1 MLSVRLANVTRT
13 ARVMMTLIAVTV
25 AGACSNAASRVDEC
39 QPPLNKAQPMTQH
52 ARGTFDVKL
61 TPADFHKKVDG
72 PEGSLGRMSIAKQ
85 FHGDIEGT
93 SIGEM
98 LTAFGGAGVKGS
110 AGYVAVERVTG
121 SLDGKKGS
129 FILQHSSTMS
139 RGVPQQSIFVVPDSG
154 TDELVGLSGT
164 FTITMVAGK
173 HEYEFAYTLAQ

>member
-1 MLSVRLANVTRT
+1 MAEL
-13 ARVMMTLIAVTV
+13 
-25 AGACSNAASRVDEC
+25 
-39 QPPLNKAQPMTQH
+39 

-61 TPADFHKKVDG
+61 APADLHQRVDG
-72 PEGSLGRMSIAKQ
+72 PDGSLGRMSINKR
-85 FHGDIEGT
+85 FTGGIEGT
-93 SIGEM
+93 SVGEM

-139 RGVPQQSIFVVPDSG
+139 RGVPQQSIAVVPDSG

-164 FTITMVAGK
+164 FTITMVAGN
-173 HEYEFAYTLAQ
+173 HEYDFAYTLAP